1 VDDDTVPVLVGPV
14 LGDDDADDADST
26 VEFAEEP
33 EDGEPA
39 DVEPLD
45 VEPLD
50 EELLEE
56 PLEEPVDEES
66 LGSASAIA
74 GLLASATP
82 NPSVTANAPTRP
94 IQLT

>member
-1 VDDDTVPVLVGPV
+1 VDDDAVPVLVGPV
-14 LGDDDADDADST
+14 LGDDDEDDADAT
-26 VEFAEEP
+26 VEFAEAP
-33 EDGEPA
+33 EDAEPT
-39 DVEPLD
+39 D

-56 PLEEPVDEES
+56 PLEEPVDEEP

-74 GLLASATP
+74 GLLASATA

-94 IQLT
+94 T

>member
-1 VDDDTVPVLVGPV
+1 VDVDTVPVLAGSV
-14 LGDDDADDADST
+14 LGDDDADDADAT
-26 VEFAEEP
+26 VEFAEAP

-45 VEPLD
+45 
-50 EELLEE
+50 EEL
-56 PLEEPVDEES
+56 LEEPVDEEP

-82 NPSVTANAPTRP
+82 NPSVTANAPARATL
-94 IQLT
+94 LT

>member
-1 VDDDTVPVLVGPV
+1 VDDDAVPVLVGPV
-14 LGDDDADDADST
+14 LGDDDEDDADAT
-26 VEFAEEP
+26 VEFAEAP
-33 EDGEPA
+33 EDAEPT

-45 VEPLD
+45 
-50 EELLEE
+50 EE
-56 PLEEPVDEES
+56 PLEEPVDEEP

-94 IQLT
+94 T

>member
-1 VDDDTVPVLVGPV
+1 VDDDAVPVLVGRV
-14 LGDDDADDADST
+14 LGDDGGDDADAT

-33 EDGEPA
+33 EGGEPA
-39 DVEPLD
+39 D

-56 PLEEPVDEES
+56 PLEEPVDEEP

-74 GLLASATP
+74 GLLARATP

-94 IQLT
+94 T

>member
-1 VDDDTVPVLVGPV
+1 MPVLVGPV
-14 LGDDDADDADST
+14 LGDDDADDTDAT
-26 VEFAEEP
+26 VEFDEEA

-39 DVEPLD
+39 D

-56 PLEEPVDEES
+56 PLEEPVDEEP

-82 NPSVTANAPTRP
+82 NASVTANAPTRP
-94 IQLT
+94 TYLT

>member
-1 VDDDTVPVLVGPV
+1 VDDDAVPVLVGPV
-14 LGDDDADDADST
+14 LGDDDEDDADAT
-26 VEFAEEP
+26 VEFAEAP
-33 EDGEPA
+33 EDGEPT

-45 VEPLD
+45 
-50 EELLEE
+50 EE
-56 PLEEPVDEES
+56 PLEEPVDEEP

-94 IQLT
+94 T

>member
-1 VDDDTVPVLVGPV
+1 VDDDAVPVLVGPV
-14 LGDDDADDADST
+14 LGDDGEDDADAT

-45 VEPLD
+45 

-56 PLEEPVDEES
+56 PVEEPLDEQP
-66 LGSASAIA
+66 LGSASAIP

-82 NPSVTANAPTRP
+82 NPSVTANAPTWP
-94 IQLT
+94 T

>member
-14 LGDDDADDADST
+14 LGDDDDDADAT

-33 EDGEPA
+33 EDWEPA
-39 DVEPLD
+39 D

-56 PLEEPVDEES
+56 P

-94 IQLT
+94 I

>member
-1 VDDDTVPVLVGPV
+1 VDDNTVPVLVGPA
-14 LGDDDADDADST
+14 LGDDDEDDADAT

-45 VEPLD
+45 

-56 PLEEPVDEES
+56 SLEEPVDEEP

-74 GLLASATP
+74 GQLASATP

-94 IQLT
+94 T

>member
-1 VDDDTVPVLVGPV
+1 MDDDAAPVLVRLV
-14 LGDDDADDADST
+14 LEDDVADDADAP
-26 VEFAEEP
+26 VEFDEEP

-39 DVEPLD
+39 DVAL
-45 VEPLD
+45 LD

-56 PLEEPVDEES
+56 PLQEPVDVEP

-74 GLLASATP
+74 GLLAIATP

-94 IQLT
+94 T